1 MKKGGYDHEKAR
13 CAPDFCR
20 FAAGVRLRETGF
32 RRRSAAG
39 GGSAREL
46 SGWFDIAETAGA
58 AEENSGFP
66 AAARAA
72 EGAAEGGIAA
82 RLPDGTEVDVVG
94 ESEQFAE
101 GVKLSELTDGKAKRL
116 GSGGRVIWN
125 GELYDACTIAAENCR
140 LPNLRPH
147 EGGIL
152 RLDISG
158 DCTVD
163 GGGEEFGCFAG
174 FDCVVV
180 TGSGTLTI
188 INTSGLASGTGRLP
202 LPALLVDGGVTLR
215 CGSIGVAA
223 NEAGV
228 PAFALL
234 DGTVCAESLWLGRGE
249 LVVAGGVLSAR
260 DIFEVSGA
268 TFRGGVT
275 LLGYAGDCANMKVV
289 LSGGALY
296 TADAL
301 PADAAVEAG
310 AGTLCVKDA
319 VQLSVKKYDKATVL
333 DSETDGSPLAYT
345 DYSEDWAGIVSGA
358 RWDGLAAQQA
368 EGLWFVGKLTMDN
381 GRCDELKPWGALWLE
396 LKGENFVQAELGG
409 TGCVL
414 TGGGSLTA
422 DTLNIWGWGGMHTP
436 LCSIGADTE
445 VYCANLRMGS
455 NAGGAGTVVISSGKL
470 TVGNEFW
477 LQNGTLEVRGGE
489 VRLCGDAAIEQGSL
503 NITGGTVIIEKG
515 LWIGAGD
522 VNLSGGT
529 LVLPNGEDS
538 LTLESGKLHN
548 HGGTLT
554 TE

>member
-1 MKKGGYDHEKAR
+1 MKKLAALLISVVLLLVSGCGKQDSDADQLRAEDL
-13 CAPDFCR
+13 PESCR
-20 FAAGVRLRETGF
+20 
-32 RRRSAAG
+32 
-39 GGSAREL
+39 
-46 SGWFDIAETAGA
+46 GWFDIAETAGA

-319 VQLSVKKYDKATVL
+319 AQLSVKKYDKATVL

-396 LKGENFVQAELGG
+396 LRGENFVQAELGG

-422 DTLNIWGWGGMHTP
+422 DTVNIWGWGGMHTP
-436 LCSIGADTE
+436 LCSIGEDTE

-470 TVGNEFW
+470 TVDNEFW

-489 VRLCGDAAIEQGSL
+489 VRLCGDAAIEKGSL

>member
-1 MKKGGYDHEKAR
+1 MKKLAALLLSAILLLASGCGKQD
-13 CAPDFCR
+13 PDADQLRAEDLPESCR
-20 FAAGVRLRETGF
+20 
-32 RRRSAAG
+32 
-39 GGSAREL
+39 
-46 SGWFDIAETAGA
+46 GWFDIAETAGA

-249 LVVAGGVLSAR
+249 LVVAGGVLSVR

-319 VQLSVKKYDKATVL
+319 AQLSVKKYDKATVL

-396 LKGENFVQAELGG
+396 LRGENFVQAELGG
-409 TGCVL
+409 TSCVL

-436 LCSIGADTE
+436 LCSIGEDTE

-455 NAGGAGTVVISSGKL
+455 NAGSAGTVVISSGKL
-470 TVGNEFW
+470 TVDNEFW

-538 LTLESGKLHN
+538 LTLESGKLYN

-554 TE
+554 TEGEK

>member
-1 MKKGGYDHEKAR
+1 MKKLAALLISVVLLLVSGCGKQDSDADQLRAEDL
-13 CAPDFCR
+13 PESCR
-20 FAAGVRLRETGF
+20 
-32 RRRSAAG
+32 
-39 GGSAREL
+39 
-46 SGWFDIAETAGA
+46 GWFDIAETAGA

-94 ESEQFAE
+94 ESVQFAE

-275 LLGYAGDCANMKVV
+275 LLGYAGDCTNMKVV

-296 TADAL
+296 TAEAL

-319 VQLSVKKYDKATVL
+319 AQLSVKKYDKATVL

-396 LKGENFVQAELGG
+396 LRGENFVQAELGG
-409 TGCVL
+409 TSCVL

-436 LCSIGADTE
+436 LCSIGEDTE

>member
-1 MKKGGYDHEKAR
+1 MKKLAALLISVVLLLVSGCGKQDSDADQLRAEDL
-13 CAPDFCR
+13 PESCR
-20 FAAGVRLRETGF
+20 
-32 RRRSAAG
+32 
-39 GGSAREL
+39 
-46 SGWFDIAETAGA
+46 GWFDIAETAGA

-296 TADAL
+296 AADAL

-319 VQLSVKKYDKATVL
+319 AQLSVKKYDKATVL

-396 LKGENFVQAELGG
+396 LRGENFVQAELGG
-409 TGCVL
+409 TSCVL

-522 VNLSGGT
+522 VNLFGGT

-538 LTLESGKLHN
+538 LTLESGKLQN

>member
-1 MKKGGYDHEKAR
+1 MKKLAALLISVVLLLVSGCGKQDSDADQLRAEDL
-13 CAPDFCR
+13 PESCR
-20 FAAGVRLRETGF
+20 
-32 RRRSAAG
+32 
-39 GGSAREL
+39 
-46 SGWFDIAETAGA
+46 GWFDIAETAGA

-228 PAFALL
+228 PAFVLL

-249 LVVAGGVLSAR
+249 LVVAGGVLSVR

-319 VQLSVKKYDKATVL
+319 AQLSVKKYDKATVL

-345 DYSEDWAGIVSGA
+345 DYSEEWAAIVSGA

-396 LKGENFVQAELGG
+396 LRGENFVQAELGG
-409 TGCVL
+409 TSCVL

-436 LCSIGADTE
+436 LCSIGEDTE

-470 TVGNEFW
+470 TVDNEFW

>member
-1 MKKGGYDHEKAR
+1 MKKLAALLISVVLLLVSGCGKQDSDADQLRAEDL
-13 CAPDFCR
+13 PESCR
-20 FAAGVRLRETGF
+20 
-32 RRRSAAG
+32 
-39 GGSAREL
+39 
-46 SGWFDIAETAGA
+46 GWFDIAETAGA

-301 PADAAVEAG
+301 PADTAVEAG

-319 VQLSVKKYDKATVL
+319 AQLSVKKYDKATVL

-396 LKGENFVQAELGG
+396 LRGENFVQAELGG
-409 TGCVL
+409 TSCVL

-436 LCSIGADTE
+436 LCSIGEDTE

-489 VRLCGDAAIEQGSL
+489 VRLCGDAAIEKGSL

>member
-1 MKKGGYDHEKAR
+1 MKKLAALLISVVLLLVSGCGKQD
-13 CAPDFCR
+13 PDADQLRAEDLPESCR
-20 FAAGVRLRETGF
+20 
-32 RRRSAAG
+32 
-39 GGSAREL
+39 
-46 SGWFDIAETAGA
+46 GWFDIAETAGA

-319 VQLSVKKYDKATVL
+319 AQLSVKKYDKATVL

-358 RWDGLAAQQA
+358 QWDGLAAQQA

-396 LKGENFVQAELGG
+396 LRGENFVQAELGG
-409 TGCVL
+409 TSCVL

-455 NAGGAGTVVISSGKL
+455 NAGGAGTVVISGGKL

>member
-1 MKKGGYDHEKAR
+1 MKKLAALLISVVLLLVSGCGKQDSDADQLRAEDL
-13 CAPDFCR
+13 PESCR
-20 FAAGVRLRETGF
+20 
-32 RRRSAAG
+32 
-39 GGSAREL
+39 
-46 SGWFDIAETAGA
+46 GWFDIAETAGA

-319 VQLSVKKYDKATVL
+319 AQLSVKKYDKATVL

-409 TGCVL
+409 TSCVL

-470 TVGNEFW
+470 TVDNEFW

>member
-1 MKKGGYDHEKAR
+1 MKKLTALLISVVLLLVSGCGKQDSDADQLRAEDL
-13 CAPDFCR
+13 PESCR
-20 FAAGVRLRETGF
+20 
-32 RRRSAAG
+32 
-39 GGSAREL
+39 
-46 SGWFDIAETAGA
+46 GWFDIAETAGA

-223 NEAGV
+223 NEAGA
-228 PAFALL
+228 PAFVLL

-296 TADAL
+296 TVDAL

-319 VQLSVKKYDKATVL
+319 AQLSVKKYDKATVL

-396 LKGENFVQAELGG
+396 LRGENFVQAELGG
-409 TGCVL
+409 TSCVL

-436 LCSIGADTE
+436 LCSIGEDTE

-455 NAGGAGTVVISSGKL
+455 NAGSAGTVVISSGKL
-470 TVGNEFW
+470 TVDNEFW

>member
-1 MKKGGYDHEKAR
+1 MKKLAALLISVVLLLVSGCGKQDSDADQLRAEDL
-13 CAPDFCR
+13 PESCR
-20 FAAGVRLRETGF
+20 
-32 RRRSAAG
+32 
-39 GGSAREL
+39 
-46 SGWFDIAETAGA
+46 GWFDIAETAGA

-319 VQLSVKKYDKATVL
+319 AQLSVKKYDKATVL

-396 LKGENFVQAELGG
+396 LRGENFVQAELGG
-409 TGCVL
+409 TSCVL

>member
-1 MKKGGYDHEKAR
+1 MKKLAALLISVVLLLVSGCGKQDSDADQLRAEDL
-13 CAPDFCR
+13 PESCR
-20 FAAGVRLRETGF
+20 
-32 RRRSAAG
+32 
-39 GGSAREL
+39 
-46 SGWFDIAETAGA
+46 GWFDIAETAGA
-58 AEENSGFP
+58 AEENSGFT

-260 DIFEVSGA
+260 DIFEVSDA

-319 VQLSVKKYDKATVL
+319 ARLSVKKYDKATVL

-396 LKGENFVQAELGG
+396 LRGENFVQAELGG
-409 TGCVL
+409 TSCVL

-455 NAGGAGTVVISSGKL
+455 NAGGAGTVVISSGRL
-470 TVGNEFW
+470 TVDNEFW

>member
-1 MKKGGYDHEKAR
+1 MKKLAALLISVVLLLVSGCGKQDSDADQLRAEDL
-13 CAPDFCR
+13 PESCR
-20 FAAGVRLRETGF
+20 
-32 RRRSAAG
+32 
-39 GGSAREL
+39 
-46 SGWFDIAETAGA
+46 GWFDIAETAGA

-228 PAFALL
+228 PAFVLL

-296 TADAL
+296 TADVL

-319 VQLSVKKYDKATVL
+319 AQLSVKKYDKATVL

-396 LKGENFVQAELGG
+396 LRGENFVQAELGG
-409 TGCVL
+409 TSCVL

>member
-1 MKKGGYDHEKAR
+1 MKKLAALLISVVLLLVSGCGKQD
-13 CAPDFCR
+13 PDADQLRAEDLPESCR
-20 FAAGVRLRETGF
+20 
-32 RRRSAAG
+32 
-39 GGSAREL
+39 
-46 SGWFDIAETAGA
+46 GWFDIAETAGA

-436 LCSIGADTE
+436 LCSIGEDTE

-470 TVGNEFW
+470 TVDNEFW

-489 VRLCGDAAIEQGSL
+489 MRLCGDAAIEQGSL

>member
-1 MKKGGYDHEKAR
+1 MKKLAALLISVVLLLVSGCGKQDSDADQLRAEDL
-13 CAPDFCR
+13 PESCR
-20 FAAGVRLRETGF
+20 
-32 RRRSAAG
+32 
-39 GGSAREL
+39 
-46 SGWFDIAETAGA
+46 GWFDIAETAGA

-249 LVVAGGVLSAR
+249 LVVAGGILSAGNL
-260 DIFEVSGA
+260 FEASGA

-319 VQLSVKKYDKATVL
+319 AQLSVKKYDKATVL

-396 LKGENFVQAELGG
+396 LRGENFVQAELGG
-409 TGCVL
+409 TSCVL

-436 LCSIGADTE
+436 LCSIGEDTE

-470 TVGNEFW
+470 TVDNEFW

-489 VRLCGDAAIEQGSL
+489 VRLCGDAAIEKGSL

>member
-1 MKKGGYDHEKAR
+1 MKKLAALLISVVLLLVSGCGKQDSDADQLRAEDL
-13 CAPDFCR
+13 PESCR
-20 FAAGVRLRETGF
+20 
-32 RRRSAAG
+32 
-39 GGSAREL
+39 
-46 SGWFDIAETAGA
+46 GWFDIAETAGA

-234 DGTVCAESLWLGRGE
+234 GGTVCAESLWLGRGE

-289 LSGGALY
+289 LSGGTLY

-319 VQLSVKKYDKATVL
+319 ARLSVKKYDKATVL

-345 DYSEDWAGIVSGA
+345 DYSEDWVGIVSGA

-396 LKGENFVQAELGG
+396 LRGENFVQAELGG
-409 TGCVL
+409 TSCVL

-436 LCSIGADTE
+436 LCSIGEDTE

-470 TVGNEFW
+470 TVDNEFW

>member
-1 MKKGGYDHEKAR
+1 MKKLAALLISAVLLLVSGCGKQDSDADQLRAEDL
-13 CAPDFCR
+13 PENCR
-20 FAAGVRLRETGF
+20 
-32 RRRSAAG
+32 
-39 GGSAREL
+39 
-46 SGWFDIAETAGA
+46 GWFDIAETAGA

-470 TVGNEFW
+470 TVDNEFW

-489 VRLCGDAAIEQGSL
+489 MRLCGDAAIEQGSL

>member
-1 MKKGGYDHEKAR
+1 MKKLAALLISVVLLLVSGCGKQDSDADQLRAEDL
-13 CAPDFCR
+13 PESCR
-20 FAAGVRLRETGF
+20 
-32 RRRSAAG
+32 
-39 GGSAREL
+39 
-46 SGWFDIAETAGA
+46 GWFDIAETAGA

-94 ESEQFAE
+94 ESEPFAE

-275 LLGYAGDCANMKVV
+275 LLGYASDCANMKVV

-296 TADAL
+296 TVDAL

-319 VQLSVKKYDKATVL
+319 AQLSVKKYDKATVL

-396 LKGENFVQAELGG
+396 LRGENFVQAELGG
-409 TGCVL
+409 TSCVL

-436 LCSIGADTE
+436 LCSIGEDTE

-470 TVGNEFW
+470 TVDNEFW

>member
-1 MKKGGYDHEKAR
+1 MKKLAALLISVVLLLVSGCGKQDSDADQLRAEDL
-13 CAPDFCR
+13 PESCR
-20 FAAGVRLRETGF
+20 
-32 RRRSAAG
+32 
-39 GGSAREL
+39 
-46 SGWFDIAETAGA
+46 GWFDIAETAGA

-249 LVVAGGVLSAR
+249 LVVAGGILSAGNL
-260 DIFEVSGA
+260 FEASGA

-319 VQLSVKKYDKATVL
+319 AQLSVKKYDKATVL

-409 TGCVL
+409 TSCVL

-436 LCSIGADTE
+436 LCSIGEDTE

-489 VRLCGDAAIEQGSL
+489 VRLCGDAAIEKGSL

>member
-1 MKKGGYDHEKAR
+1 MKKLAALLISVVLLLVSGCGKQDSDADQLRAEDL
-13 CAPDFCR
+13 PESCR
-20 FAAGVRLRETGF
+20 
-32 RRRSAAG
+32 
-39 GGSAREL
+39 
-46 SGWFDIAETAGA
+46 GWFDIAETAGA

-188 INTSGLASGTGRLP
+188 INASGLASGTGRLP

-296 TADAL
+296 AADAL

-319 VQLSVKKYDKATVL
+319 AQLSVKKYDKATVL

-396 LKGENFVQAELGG
+396 LRGENFVQAELGG
-409 TGCVL
+409 TSCVL

-470 TVGNEFW
+470 TVDNEFW

>member
-1 MKKGGYDHEKAR
+1 MKKLAALLISVVLLLVSGCGKQDSDADQLRAEDL
-13 CAPDFCR
+13 PESCR
-20 FAAGVRLRETGF
+20 
-32 RRRSAAG
+32 
-39 GGSAREL
+39 
-46 SGWFDIAETAGA
+46 GWFDIAETAGA

-319 VQLSVKKYDKATVL
+319 AQLSVKKYDKATVL

-422 DTLNIWGWGGMHTP
+422 DTVNIWGWGGMHTP

-470 TVGNEFW
+470 TVDNEFW

>member
-1 MKKGGYDHEKAR
+1 MKKLAALLISVVLLLVSGCGKQDSDADQLRAEDL
-13 CAPDFCR
+13 PESCR
-20 FAAGVRLRETGF
+20 
-32 RRRSAAG
+32 
-39 GGSAREL
+39 
-46 SGWFDIAETAGA
+46 GWFDIAETAGA

-125 GELYDACTIAAENCR
+125 GELYDACTIAAENCA

-163 GGGEEFGCFAG
+163 GGGEEFGCFEG

-188 INTSGLASGTGRLP
+188 TNTSGLASGTGRLP

-319 VQLSVKKYDKATVL
+319 AQLSVKKYDKATVL

-409 TGCVL
+409 TSCVL

-436 LCSIGADTE
+436 LCAIGEDTE

-470 TVGNEFW
+470 TVDNEFW

-489 VRLCGDAAIEQGSL
+489 VRLCGDAAIEKGSL
-503 NITGGTVIIEKG
+503 NITGGTVIIENG

>member
-1 MKKGGYDHEKAR
+1 MKKLAALLISVVLLLVSGCGKQDSDADQLRAEDL
-13 CAPDFCR
+13 PESCR
-20 FAAGVRLRETGF
+20 
-32 RRRSAAG
+32 
-39 GGSAREL
+39 
-46 SGWFDIAETAGA
+46 GWFDIAETAGA

-223 NEAGV
+223 NETGV
-228 PAFALL
+228 PAFVLL

-319 VQLSVKKYDKATVL
+319 AQLSVKKYDKATVL

-396 LKGENFVQAELGG
+396 LRGENFVQAELGG
-409 TGCVL
+409 TSCVL

>member
-1 MKKGGYDHEKAR
+1 MKKLAALLISVVLLLVSGCGKQDSDADQLRAEDL
-13 CAPDFCR
+13 PESCR
-20 FAAGVRLRETGF
+20 
-32 RRRSAAG
+32 
-39 GGSAREL
+39 
-46 SGWFDIAETAGA
+46 GWFDIAETAGA

-66 AAARAA
+66 AAAWAA

-163 GGGEEFGCFAG
+163 GGGEEFGCFTG

-275 LLGYAGDCANMKVV
+275 LLGYANDCANMRVI

-296 TADAL
+296 AADAL
-301 PADAAVEAG
+301 PADTAVEAG
-310 AGTLCVKDA
+310 AGTLCAKDA
-319 VQLSVKKYDKATVL
+319 AQLSVKKYDKATVL

-358 RWDGLAAQQA
+358 QWDGLAAQQA

-396 LKGENFVQAELGG
+396 LRGENFVQAELGG
-409 TGCVL
+409 TSCVL

-422 DTLNIWGWGGMHTP
+422 DTVNIWGWGGMHTP

>member
-1 MKKGGYDHEKAR
+1 MKKLAALLISVVLLLVSGCGKQDSDADQLRAEDL
-13 CAPDFCR
+13 PESCR
-20 FAAGVRLRETGF
+20 
-32 RRRSAAG
+32 
-39 GGSAREL
+39 
-46 SGWFDIAETAGA
+46 GWFDIAETAGA

-319 VQLSVKKYDKATVL
+319 AQLSVKKYDKATVL

-345 DYSEDWAGIVSGA
+345 DYSEDWAGIVPGA
-358 RWDGLAAQQA
+358 QWDGLAAQQA

-396 LKGENFVQAELGG
+396 LRGENFVQAELGG
-409 TGCVL
+409 TSCVL

-422 DTLNIWGWGGMHTP
+422 DTVNIWGWGGMHTP
-436 LCSIGADTE
+436 LCSIGEDTE

-470 TVGNEFW
+470 TVDNEFW

>member
-1 MKKGGYDHEKAR
+1 MKKLAALLISVVLLLVSGCGKQDSDADQLRAEDL
-13 CAPDFCR
+13 PESCR
-20 FAAGVRLRETGF
+20 
-32 RRRSAAG
+32 
-39 GGSAREL
+39 
-46 SGWFDIAETAGA
+46 GWFDIAETAGA

-215 CGSIGVAA
+215 CGSISMAA

-319 VQLSVKKYDKATVL
+319 AQLSVKKYDKATVL

-470 TVGNEFW
+470 TVDNEFW

-489 VRLCGDAAIEQGSL
+489 VRLCGDAAIEKGSL

>member
-1 MKKGGYDHEKAR
+1 MKKLAALLISVVLLLVSGCGKQDSDADQLRAEDL
-13 CAPDFCR
+13 PESCR
-20 FAAGVRLRETGF
+20 
-32 RRRSAAG
+32 
-39 GGSAREL
+39 
-46 SGWFDIAETAGA
+46 GWFDIAETAGA

-296 TADAL
+296 TVDAL
-301 PADAAVEAG
+301 PADATVEAG
-310 AGTLCVKDA
+310 AGTLCAKDA
-319 VQLSVKKYDKATVL
+319 AQLSVKKYDKATVL

-358 RWDGLAAQQA
+358 RWDGLATQQA

-396 LKGENFVQAELGG
+396 LRGENFVQAELGS
-409 TGCVL
+409 TSCVL

-436 LCSIGADTE
+436 LCSIGEDTE

-455 NAGGAGTVVISSGKL
+455 NAGGAGTVVISGGKL
-470 TVGNEFW
+470 TVDNEFW

>member
-1 MKKGGYDHEKAR
+1 MKKLAALLISVVLLLVSGCGKQDSDADQLRAEDL
-13 CAPDFCR
+13 PESCR
-20 FAAGVRLRETGF
+20 
-32 RRRSAAG
+32 
-39 GGSAREL
+39 
-46 SGWFDIAETAGA
+46 GWFDIAETAGA

-319 VQLSVKKYDKATVL
+319 AQLSVKKYDKATVL

-396 LKGENFVQAELGG
+396 LRGENFVQAELGG

-436 LCSIGADTE
+436 LCSIGEDTE

>member
-1 MKKGGYDHEKAR
+1 MKKLAALLISVVLLLVSGCGKQDSDADQLRAEDL
-13 CAPDFCR
+13 PESCR
-20 FAAGVRLRETGF
+20 
-32 RRRSAAG
+32 
-39 GGSAREL
+39 
-46 SGWFDIAETAGA
+46 GWFDIAETAGA

-125 GELYDACTIAAENCR
+125 GELYDACTIAVENCR

-249 LVVAGGVLSAR
+249 LVVAGGILSAGNL
-260 DIFEVSGA
+260 FEASGA

-319 VQLSVKKYDKATVL
+319 AQLSVKKYDKATVL

-396 LKGENFVQAELGG
+396 LRGENFVQAELGG
-409 TGCVL
+409 TSCVL

-436 LCSIGADTE
+436 LCSIGEDTE

-470 TVGNEFW
+470 TVDNEFW

-489 VRLCGDAAIEQGSL
+489 VRLCGDAAIEKGSL

>member
-1 MKKGGYDHEKAR
+1 MKKLTALLISVVLLLVSGCGKQD
-13 CAPDFCR
+13 PDADQLRAEDLPESCR
-20 FAAGVRLRETGF
+20 
-32 RRRSAAG
+32 
-39 GGSAREL
+39 
-46 SGWFDIAETAGA
+46 GWFDIAETAGA

-125 GELYDACTIAAENCR
+125 GELYDACTIAAENCQ

-296 TADAL
+296 TVDAL

-310 AGTLCVKDA
+310 AGTLCAKDA
-319 VQLSVKKYDKATVL
+319 AQLSVKKYDKATVL

-381 GRCDELKPWGALWLE
+381 GRCDELNPWGALWLE
-396 LKGENFVQAELGG
+396 LRGENFVQAELGG
-409 TGCVL
+409 TSCVL

-436 LCSIGADTE
+436 LCSIGEDTE

-455 NAGGAGTVVISSGKL
+455 NAGGAGTVVISGGKL
-470 TVGNEFW
+470 TVDNEFW

>member
-1 MKKGGYDHEKAR
+1 MKKLAALLISVVLLLVSGCGKQD
-13 CAPDFCR
+13 PDADQLRAEDLPESCR
-20 FAAGVRLRETGF
+20 
-32 RRRSAAG
+32 
-39 GGSAREL
+39 
-46 SGWFDIAETAGA
+46 GWFDIAETAGA
-58 AEENSGFP
+58 AEENSGLP

-319 VQLSVKKYDKATVL
+319 ARLSVKKYDKATVL

-396 LKGENFVQAELGG
+396 LRGENFVQAELGG
-409 TGCVL
+409 TSCVL

-470 TVGNEFW
+470 TVDNEFW

>member
-1 MKKGGYDHEKAR
+1 MKKLAALLISVVLLLVSGCGKQDSDADQLRAEDL
-13 CAPDFCR
+13 PESCR
-20 FAAGVRLRETGF
+20 
-32 RRRSAAG
+32 
-39 GGSAREL
+39 
-46 SGWFDIAETAGA
+46 GWFDIAETAGA

-188 INTSGLASGTGRLP
+188 TNTSGLASGTGRLP

-223 NEAGV
+223 NETGV
-228 PAFALL
+228 PAFVLL

-319 VQLSVKKYDKATVL
+319 AQLSVKKYDKATVL

-396 LKGENFVQAELGG
+396 LRGENFVQAELGG
-409 TGCVL
+409 TSCVL

-470 TVGNEFW
+470 TVDNEFW

-489 VRLCGDAAIEQGSL
+489 MRLCGDAAIEQGSL

>member
-1 MKKGGYDHEKAR
+1 MKKLAALLISVVLLLVSGCGKQD
-13 CAPDFCR
+13 PDADQLRAEDLPESCR
-20 FAAGVRLRETGF
+20 
-32 RRRSAAG
+32 
-39 GGSAREL
+39 
-46 SGWFDIAETAGA
+46 GWFDIAETAGA

-319 VQLSVKKYDKATVL
+319 AQLSVKKYDKATVL

-396 LKGENFVQAELGG
+396 LRGENFVQAELGG
-409 TGCVL
+409 TSCVL

-422 DTLNIWGWGGMHTP
+422 DTVNIWGWGGMHTP

-470 TVGNEFW
+470 TVDNEFW

>member
-1 MKKGGYDHEKAR
+1 MKKLAALLISAVLLLVSGCGKQDSDADQLRAEDL
-13 CAPDFCR
+13 PESCR
-20 FAAGVRLRETGF
+20 
-32 RRRSAAG
+32 
-39 GGSAREL
+39 
-46 SGWFDIAETAGA
+46 GWFDIAETAGA

-470 TVGNEFW
+470 TVDNEFW

-489 VRLCGDAAIEQGSL
+489 MRLCGDAAIEQGSL

-538 LTLESGKLHN
+538 LALESGKLHN

>member
-1 MKKGGYDHEKAR
+1 MKKLAALLISVVLLLVSGCGKQDSDADQLRAEDL
-13 CAPDFCR
+13 PESCR
-20 FAAGVRLRETGF
+20 
-32 RRRSAAG
+32 
-39 GGSAREL
+39 
-46 SGWFDIAETAGA
+46 GWFDIAETAGA

-275 LLGYAGDCANMKVV
+275 LLGYASDCANMKVV

-296 TADAL
+296 TVDAL

-319 VQLSVKKYDKATVL
+319 AQLSVKKYDKATVL

-396 LKGENFVQAELGG
+396 LRGENFVQAELGG
-409 TGCVL
+409 TSCVL

-436 LCSIGADTE
+436 LCSIGEDTE

-470 TVGNEFW
+470 TVDNEFW

>member
-1 MKKGGYDHEKAR
+1 MKKLAALLISVVLLLVSGCGKQDSDADQLRAEDL
-13 CAPDFCR
+13 PESCR
-20 FAAGVRLRETGF
+20 
-32 RRRSAAG
+32 
-39 GGSAREL
+39 
-46 SGWFDIAETAGA
+46 GWFDIAETAGA

-275 LLGYAGDCANMKVV
+275 LLGYASDCANMKVV

-296 TADAL
+296 TVDAL

-319 VQLSVKKYDKATVL
+319 AQLSVKKYDKATVL

-396 LKGENFVQAELGG
+396 LRGENFVQAELGG
-409 TGCVL
+409 TSCVL

-436 LCSIGADTE
+436 LCSIGEDTE

-470 TVGNEFW
+470 TVDNEFW

-489 VRLCGDAAIEQGSL
+489 VRLCCDAAIEQGSL

>member
-1 MKKGGYDHEKAR
+1 MKKLAALLISVVLLLVSGCGKQDSDADQLRAEDL
-13 CAPDFCR
+13 PESCR
-20 FAAGVRLRETGF
+20 
-32 RRRSAAG
+32 
-39 GGSAREL
+39 
-46 SGWFDIAETAGA
+46 GWFDIAETAGA

-228 PAFALL
+228 PAFVLL

-319 VQLSVKKYDKATVL
+319 AQLSVKKYDKATVL

-396 LKGENFVQAELGG
+396 LRGENFVQAELGG
-409 TGCVL
+409 TSCVL

-436 LCSIGADTE
+436 LCSIGEDTE

-470 TVGNEFW
+470 TVDNEFW

>member
-1 MKKGGYDHEKAR
+1 MKKLAALLISVVLLLVSGCGKQDSDADQLRAEDL
-13 CAPDFCR
+13 PESCR
-20 FAAGVRLRETGF
+20 
-32 RRRSAAG
+32 
-39 GGSAREL
+39 
-46 SGWFDIAETAGA
+46 GWFDIAETAGA

-125 GELYDACTIAAENCR
+125 GELYDACTIAVENCR

-319 VQLSVKKYDKATVL
+319 AQLSVKKYDKATVL

>member
-1 MKKGGYDHEKAR
+1 MKKLAALLISVVLLLVSGCGKQD
-13 CAPDFCR
+13 PDADQLRAEDLPESCR
-20 FAAGVRLRETGF
+20 
-32 RRRSAAG
+32 
-39 GGSAREL
+39 
-46 SGWFDIAETAGA
+46 GWFDIAETAGA

-234 DGTVCAESLWLGRGE
+234 DGTVCAESLWLGRRE

-319 VQLSVKKYDKATVL
+319 AQLSVKKYDKATVL

-396 LKGENFVQAELGG
+396 LRGENFVQAELGG
-409 TGCVL
+409 TSCVL

-470 TVGNEFW
+470 TVDNEFW

-489 VRLCGDAAIEQGSL
+489 MRLCGDAAIEQGSL

>member
-1 MKKGGYDHEKAR
+1 MKKLAALLISVVLLLVSGCGKQDSDADQLRAEDL
-13 CAPDFCR
+13 PESCR
-20 FAAGVRLRETGF
+20 
-32 RRRSAAG
+32 
-39 GGSAREL
+39 
-46 SGWFDIAETAGA
+46 GWFDIAETAGA
-58 AEENSGFP
+58 AEENSGLP

-94 ESEQFAE
+94 ESEQFVE

-125 GELYDACTIAAENCR
+125 SELYDACTIAAENCR

-319 VQLSVKKYDKATVL
+319 AQLSVKKYDKATVL

-396 LKGENFVQAELGG
+396 LRGENFVQAELGG
-409 TGCVL
+409 TSCVL

-477 LQNGTLEVRGGE
+477 LQNGALEVRGGE

>member
-1 MKKGGYDHEKAR
+1 MKKLAALLISVVLLLVSGCGKQDSDADQLRAEDL
-13 CAPDFCR
+13 PESCR
-20 FAAGVRLRETGF
+20 
-32 RRRSAAG
+32 
-39 GGSAREL
+39 
-46 SGWFDIAETAGA
+46 GWFDIAETAGA

-101 GVKLSELTDGKAKRL
+101 GVKLSELMDGKAKRL

-319 VQLSVKKYDKATVL
+319 AQLSVKKYDKATVL

-396 LKGENFVQAELGG
+396 LRGENFVQAELGG
-409 TGCVL
+409 TSCVL

-436 LCSIGADTE
+436 LCSIGEDTE

-455 NAGGAGTVVISSGKL
+455 NAGSAGTVVISSGKL
-470 TVGNEFW
+470 TVDNEFW

-489 VRLCGDAAIEQGSL
+489 VRLCGDAAIERGSL